1 MSTLDHSLPATSA
14 AGRLPAVLMRL
25 AHEAAVLLGAL
36 LQPGRVLDEVE
47 EMRRLLVAA
56 NALDATDP
64 GRAALLRRR
73 AAPIGLR

>member
-1 MSTLDHSLPATSA
+1 MPTLDHSLPAAPA
-14 AGRLPAVLMRL
+14 AGRLHAALMVL
-25 AHEAAVLLGAL
+25 AQEAAALLGAL
-36 LQPGRVLDEVE
+36 LQPGRVLGEVE

>member
-1 MSTLDHSLPATSA
+1 MPTLDHSFPANRAPSHLHA
-14 AGRLPAVLMRL
+14 ALMVLAR
-25 AHEAAVLLGAL
+25 EAGALLGAL
-36 LQPGRVLDEVE
+36 LQPGRVLGEVE

-73 AAPIGLR
+73 ASPIGLR